1 MKSVLPKDNKLP
13 GSFYEAKKYTKKLG
27 MRLEKI
33 HVCPRECMLFYKE
46 HSHLNACLHCG
57 ASRYLSGMEPGHR
70 KKGVGAKVLQF
81 FPIIPI
87 LQRLFMSRKTVEYM
101 SWHGLNSMVPG
112 VMTHPSHS
120 EAWKHFDRC
129 HPAFASDHRN
139 VRLGLCA
146 DGFSPF
152 GYSAKSYSIWPVI
165 LTVYNLPPW
174 MCMTRPFMFLTLLI
188 PRKDGPGQN
197 IDVYLRPLIDD
208 LKLLS
213 SEGVEIGCFIKTK
226 FLYAGLF
233 VMDN

>member
-1 MKSVLPKDNKLP
+1 
-13 GSFYEAKKYTKKLG
+13 
-27 MRLEKI
+27 
-33 HVCPRECMLFYKE
+33 
-46 HSHLNACLHCG
+46 
-57 ASRYLSGMEPGHR
+57 MEPGHR
-70 KKGVGAKVLQF
+70 KKGVGAKVLRY
-81 FPIIPI
+81 FPIIPR
-87 LQRLFMSRKTVEYM
+87 LQRLFMSRKTVEHM
-101 SWHGLNSMVPG
+101 SWHGLNSGVPG

-152 GYSAKSYSIWPVI
+152 GYSAKFYSIWLVI

-188 PRKDGPGQN
+188 PGKDGPGQN

-208 LKLLS
+208 LKLLW
-213 SEGVEIGCFIKTK
+213 SEGVETWDVSLRRNFYMRACLLWTINDFPAYGILSGWSTHGRLACPYCMENTK
-226 FLYAGLF
+226 AFRLQYSGKP
-233 VMDN
+233 